1 MHGLQRG
8 EVDELLAGEGAELH
22 PARLLVGVQH
32 RLVDGG
38 DRDVR
43 LVLLFVLFLS
53 AGRQGAG
60 KNCDTRKEQSCAGF
74 QPRRLFTEC
83 SLLFT
88 ADVAVGMVAIGLE
101 MQ

>member
-1 MHGLQRG
+1 M
-8 EVDELLAGEGAELH
+8 
-22 PARLLVGVQH
+22 
-32 RLVDGG
+32 
-38 DRDVR
+38 R

-53 AGRQGAG
+53 AGGQGAG
-60 KNCDTRKEQSCAGF
+60 KKCDTRKEQRRTSF
-74 QPRRLFTEC
+74 QSRRSFTEG